1 MPGIVV
7 DGRIVA
13 ATLISLPWMRTA
25 LAPSTRNRPSVPC
38 AWKPTS
44 NTVALA
50 FHSQF
55 LRWCRMR
62 PASHMP
68 LAAMTM

>member
-1 MPGIVV
+1 MM
-7 DGRIVA
+7 RIRA
-13 ATLISLPWMRTA
+13 ATLISSPWIRTA

-44 NTVALA
+44 NTVALL
-50 FHSQF
+50 FQSQF
-55 LRWCRMR
+55 LRWCRIR

-68 LAAMTM
+68 LAAMMM